1 MNEHRDRHKHH
12 CLGSG
17 WVARTGEVASRALEA
32 AASRGAVLVIAVPV
46 YAELLAVP
54 GSGQNDLD
62 AFIAETKI
70 RVDWTISHD
79 CWTAAG
85 VAFASYA
92 RRRTRQ
98 KAGAPRRILADFIIG
113 AHAVEVGSLL
123 TADSSFFRTNFPD
136 LRSI

>member
-1 MNEHRDRHKHH
+1 MNIAIDTNIIVYV
-12 CLGSG
+12 LIG
-17 WVARTGEVASRALEA
+17 VARTAESASRASEA
-32 AASRGAVLVIAVPV
+32 DASQGGALVIAAPV

-98 KAGAPRRILADFIIG
+98 KAGAPRRTLADFIIG
-113 AHAVEVGSLL
+113 AHAVDVGSLL